1 MNVLLHVT
9 AAMIWWSFSVTGFCA
24 LWVNVINIAMEM
36 FLKGAFNLYMLLC
49 GNNVL
54 KQKTCH
60 SAMAYY
66 VHVILDN
73 TAKHFYVLAIRSFS
87 N

>member
-1 MNVLLHVT
+1 
-9 AAMIWWSFSVTGFCA
+9 
-24 LWVNVINIAMEM
+24 M